1 MMFVMTTVKMAMI
14 KLMLREIL
22 RVVNIVVFLA
32 LHAYRVLTLLSQSL
46 L

>member
-14 KLMLREIL
+14 KLLLREIL

-32 LHAYRVLTLLSQSL
+32 LDAYLVLTLLSQSL